1 MADDAEAVQVAVRMR
16 CFNTR
21 EMRENA
27 KRIIRMEQ
35 HEKGSNTYIIDDT
48 GAKRII
54 RMEQHEKGS
63 NTYIIDDT
71 GAKRIIRME
80 QHEKGSNTYIIDD
93 TGAERKF
100 NYDYSFQSFSQ
111 TERGIGEWADQN
123 TVFETVGRPV
133 MDSALEGKNVC
144 LFAYG
149 QTGAGKSYSMLG
161 KQDDPGIIPR
171 TCNAIFNIIDNNT
184 DSRLAYKVDI
194 QVVEIYCEMINDLLS
209 DRKKWPQ
216 HGHKPRL
223 TGTDGYVVDTVR
235 KPCFNYA
242 DIEAAFRFADQN
254 RSVGSHA
261 LNPESSRAHTIY
273 TINYQRQK
281 KADSGKVMETIT
293 ARLNLVDLA
302 GSERTDLA
310 GTSGDMLKEGN
321 AINLS
326 LSALGNCIKALSEQQ
341 RPNFRNSKLTLLL
354 QASMTNGKVVMIA
367 ALSPASICYD
377 ESMSTLRF
385 ADRIKQ
391 VKIKASKNVT
401 TDPVAEIKK
410 AMEEE
415 RLRLQAEIDTLR
427 SQVTGDGGSS
437 ETAMEQLQD
446 ALQEQQEAAQKMKE
460 EYERKLREIEEST
473 EERVERLA
481 EINTMQGR
489 ALYGVARNTEDV
501 KGPHLR
507 NLHEDPRLAE
517 TLLYPFKE
525 GTTVIGKADKDHPPD
540 LEFNGMGMSKNHAT
554 VVFESGKVTLQSG
567 PMSRTFVN
575 GKALA
580 GVLELKH
587 NMRVWLGNNY
597 AFRFCFPGK
606 ESEGEGFDP
615 PPDYAFAEEEIA
627 ENASDGLDLGASQRT
642 VSSQIGQKLSD
653 ALKKVEQANIIAADL
668 GQSVEFEAKIFK
680 NRTTEENDIAVRV
693 RASGIELFWPWEKFN
708 ARLVMMSN
716 EWAAWQQCELS
727 GERYVLPEGSLNPF
741 VDKEYQLIGECDV
754 WLRSLA
760 NMIEHHADPTIL
772 ALTGRVEGRLHVSI
786 VPCDTNGKEGPWDD
800 NEESDPFVD
809 DPNDLLDEEVRFRVK
824 IHDAV
829 FDAGDRAYCRYQNTF
844 VRYRV
849 NPKDSS
855 SEWVT
860 TEKNMECTFN
870 PRYGFKR
877 LHVTKVTADVL
888 RLLLKGRIT
897 FQLWGKVATE
907 PTDDGVPRTGK
918 RGELAKLN
926 ADIAEKRRIIADL
939 DTKIQEC
946 KERLTPSR

>member
-1 MADDAEAVQVAVRMR
+1 MAEDAEAVQVAVRMR
-16 CFNTR
+16 CFNAR
-21 EMRENA
+21 EIREGA
-27 KRIIRMEQ
+27 TRIIRMEQ
-35 HEKGSNTYIIDDT
+35 HEKGSNTYITD
-48 GAKRII
+48 
-54 RMEQHEKGS
+54 E
-63 NTYIIDDT
+63 
-71 GAKRIIRME
+71 
-80 QHEKGSNTYIIDD
+80 

-100 NYDYSFQSFSQ
+100 NYDFSFQTFSP
-111 TERGIGEWADQN
+111 TERGIGDWADQN
-123 TVFETVGRPV
+123 TVFETIGRPV

-161 KQDDPGIIPR
+161 KQDEPGIIPR
-171 TCNAIFNIIDNNT
+171 TCGAIFKVIDNNT
-184 DSRLAYKVDI
+184 DPHLSYKVDI

-235 KPCFNYA
+235 KPCFNYG
-242 DIEAAFRFADQN
+242 DIEAAFHFADQN

-281 KADSGKVMETIT
+281 KADSGKVVETIT

-415 RLRLQAEIDTLR
+415 RLRLQTEIDTLR
-427 SQVTGDGGSS
+427 SQVTGEGGN
-437 ETAMEQLQD
+437 EQAMEQLQD
-446 ALQEQQEAAQKMKE
+446 ALQEQQEAVQKMKE
-460 EYERKLREIEEST
+460 EYERKLREIQESA
-473 EERVERLA
+473 EERAERLA

-489 ALYGVARNTEDV
+489 ALCGVARNVEEV

-517 TLLYPFKE
+517 TLLYPLKE
-525 GTTVIGKADKDHPPD
+525 GVTVIGKADKEHPPD

-554 VVFESGKVTLQSG
+554 VVFDAGKVTIQSS
-567 PMSRTFVN
+567 PMSRTFIN

-580 GVLELKH
+580 GTLELKH

-606 ESEGEGFDP
+606 ESEGEQFDP
-615 PPDYAFAEEEIA
+615 PPDYTFAEEEIA

-653 ALKKVEQANIIAADL
+653 ALKKVEQANIISADL

-680 NRTTEENDIAVRV
+680 NRSTGENDIAVRV
-693 RASGIELFWPWEKFN
+693 RSVNGELFWPWEKFN

-716 EWAAWQQCELS
+716 EWAAWQQCEMS
-727 GERYVLPEGSLNPF
+727 GERFVMPEGSLNPF

-760 NMIEHHADPTIL
+760 NMIEHQADPTIL
-772 ALTGRVEGRLHVSI
+772 ALAGRVEGRLHVSI

-800 NEESDPFVD
+800 NEECDPFVD
-809 DPNDLLDEEVRFRVK
+809 DPNDLLDEEIRFRVK
-824 IHDAV
+824 VHDAV
-829 FDAGDRAYCRYQNTF
+829 FDPGDRAYCRYKNTF
-844 VRYRV
+844 VRYNV
-849 NPKDSS
+849 NPKDPSS
-855 SEWVT
+855 QWIE

-870 PRYGFKR
+870 PRFCFKR
-877 LHVTKVTADVL
+877 LHIMKVTPDVL

-918 RGELAKLN
+918 RGELAKLD
-926 ADIAEKRRIIADL
+926 ADIAEKRRIIAEL
-939 DTKIQEC
+939 DVKIQEC